1 MLVTFI
7 VIAYLEPYICQFLKC
22 EAIWV
27 QDEKLLS
34 VIALSCSIVTTL
46 FLLIRFIV
54 LCRKAK
60 KKVKF
65 KGLIKEAVAE
75 LKAIEVRHYCYIEE
89 DKEQGKKDNQIR
101 IEKLADM
108 IENLDEPKY
117 EQEPENK
124 KEPE

>member
-1 MLVTFI
+1 MTYI
-7 VIAYLEPYICQFLKC
+7 IIAFLEPYICQLLKC
-22 EAIWV
+22 DAIWV

-34 VIALSCSIVTTL
+34 VIALSCSALTTL
-46 FLLIRFIV
+46 ILLICFII

-75 LKAIEVRHYCYIEE
+75 LRAIEVRHYCYIEE
-89 DKEQGKKDNQIR
+89 DKEQAKKDNQIR

-108 IENLDEPKY
+108 LENLEEPDDKN
-117 EQEPENK
+117 EPDD
-124 KEPE
+124 